1 VSHAPRPPF
10 FDSFLRCFTLRF
22 SFRDLPTFLT
32 LCWFGDLSAT
42 VTPLVGDVIVGDVQ
56 ITNRERP
63 PVRSYDFEGQLS
75 HLDPHVNHNRDEHR
89 DTPPNRCPHWEL
101 QFLAL

>member
-1 VSHAPRPPF
+1 VLHVA
-10 FDSFLRCFTLRF
+10 LLLQGLT
-22 SFRDLPTFLT
+22 DLLT

-63 PVRSYDFEGQLS
+63 PVRSYDFEGHSLIWI
-75 HLDPHVNHNRDEHR
+75 LIVNHNRDEHR
-89 DTPPNRCPHWEL
+89 DTLRIGALIGNCN
-101 QFLAL
+101 FLPFEK